1 MVYPSGGYSNTTYR
15 IDMKH
20 SETGASR
27 WSYIEFDRA
36 EDGVLYGRWDIGDPY
51 ALNPNS
57 YDTFTITSGGS
68 EVATFTDMSLVIEEQ
83 KANVPEPFVS
93 IEYRVFV
100 YDTQI
105 QNLQQVRYTV
115 SGVEPNTTFVL
126 KLNDHANPTTARYL
140 SGVTDANGN
149 FDCWFEDNGWTERED
164 VPTDV
169 YCRVLLP
176 QAPVISADGKSATL
190 VSKRIRDKELVVS
203 GDLSEEYAMSGKLNE
218 NISWHYEPG
227 GTLTIS
233 GTGDMTLPEGVKTYP
248 WDGFRYRVNKV
259 VIEKGVTS
267 VGKRAFEEYY
277 RLETV
282 VLPEGVK
289 TLESYCF
296 QGCGKLS
303 SINLPDGLTTVG
315 NAAFDSCTGLTTMI
329 FPDSVTTIMH
339 YAMSGCEGLEY
350 VKLPAGITIITQ
362 DMLSYCYSGIETLVI
377 PEGVDTIYSQ
387 GMMATNIKVLYIPV
401 SVTNIG
407 HENFWGGQTIHYAG
421 TEAQWNAI
429 NMSLSNYDRQALETC
444 TIIFESPAP

>member
-36 EDGVLYGRWDIGDPY
+36 EDGVLYGRYDLGDPY
-51 ALNPNS
+51 ALNPAS
-57 YDTFTITSGGS
+57 YDTFTITSGGA
-68 EVATFTDMSLVIEEQ
+68 EVATFTDMSLVVEEQ
-83 KANVPEPFVS
+83 KVDVPEPFVS
-93 IEYRVFV
+93 IEYRVV
-100 YDTQI
+100 IYTSQI
-105 QNLQQVRYTV
+105 SNLQQVRYTV

-176 QAPVISADGKSATL
+176 QEPVISADGKSAAI

-203 GDLSEEYAMSGKLNE
+203 GDLSEEYAMSGSLNE
-218 NISWHYEPG
+218 NITWHYEPG

-233 GTGDMTLPEGVKTYP
+233 GTGDMTLPDTVEEYP
-248 WDGFRYRVNKV
+248 WYGFRYRVKKV
-259 VIEKGVTS
+259 VIEKGITS
-267 VGKRAFEEYY
+267 VGERAFEEYY

-282 VLPEGVK
+282 ELPEGLKV
-289 TLESYCF
+289 LEDSCF
-296 QGCGKLS
+296 RSCGQLAT
-303 SINLPDGLTTVG
+303 INLPDGLTTVG
-315 NAAFDSCTGLTTMI
+315 ISAFNSCSSLTTLE
-329 FPDSVTTIMH
+329 FPDSVTEIGH
-339 YAMSGCEGLEY
+339 YAMTDCDGLEQ
-350 VKLPAGITIITQ
+350 VKLPAGLKTISQ
-362 DMLSYCYSGIETLVI
+362 HMLSYCGGIKVLVI
-377 PEGVDTIYSQ
+377 PEGVESIQSQ
-387 GMMATNIKVLYIPV
+387 AMQSASIEVLYIPT
-401 SVTNIG
+401 SVTQIWYS
-407 HENFWGGQTIHYAG
+407 NFHYGQTIHYAG
-421 TEAQWNAI
+421 TEEQWNAI
-429 NMSLSNYDRQALETC
+429 SKSLDNYDRPALENS